1 MDTLM
6 EQHVIA
12 EALIITETE
21 TDLNIAAKKLSNEM
35 NIKFG
40 KGWNCFTGININ
52 FSGVNVDSKEN
63 TFIWFS
69 FKEKHFIVY
78 KQIAETTV
86 QNQVF
91 YFFKNIK

>member
-1 MDTLM
+1 MNTQM

-12 EALIITETE
+12 QALTITETE
-21 TDLNIAAKKLSNEM
+21 VDLNTAAKKLSNEM

-40 KGWNCFTGININ
+40 RVWNCFTGINLN
-52 FSGVNVDSKEN
+52 FSEVNVDSKEN

-78 KQIAETTV
+78 KTITETSV
-86 QNQVF
+86 ENQVF
-91 YFFKNIK
+91 NSFQKS